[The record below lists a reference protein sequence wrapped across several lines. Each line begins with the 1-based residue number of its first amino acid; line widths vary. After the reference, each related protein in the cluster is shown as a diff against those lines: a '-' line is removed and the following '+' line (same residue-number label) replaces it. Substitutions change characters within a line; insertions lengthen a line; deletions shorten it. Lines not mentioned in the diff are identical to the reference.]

1 MRTVL
6 QFQSRDGA
14 ILASGRS
21 AAAPP
26 SEGDEVVLDGV
37 AREVLDVQYHL
48 STERAHEGRL
58 MTTVV
63 LNYQFHDSDE

>member
-21 AAAPP
+21 AASPP
-26 SEGDEVVLDGV
+26 DVGDEVSLDGI

-48 STERAHEGRL
+48 STKREHEDRL

-63 LNYQFHDSDE
+63 LNHQHHDSDE